1 MHRPAGQTRRMQERQ
16 QIGPAAAPAATVLE
30 FRILGPV
37 EVHDRGG
44 LLAVTGTKLHTV
56 LAKLLLAEGRVV
68 AGTELSAL
76 LWGCDPPV
84 TWSAQIYTYVSRL
97 RGLVAPAAQISRRP
111 PGYLLRLG
119 PATLDYHRFEVLVR
133 HGRHALDGRQFAQA
147 AGHYREA
154 LALWRGPALATVTE
168 FMVLAEQPRLDE
180 ARVNAL
186 EERIAA
192 DLSLGGNARLVPE
205 LVRLVDAHPF
215 REGFRAQLM
224 TALYRADR
232 QGEAITTYH
241 RFRRLLAEEL
251 GVDPGP
257 RLRETFQSVIE
268 GTLPLHAGRAG
279 SVSALSAI
287 GSSRPLASAERT
299 AKAP

>member
-1 MHRPAGQTRRMQERQ
+1 MQESQPTGR
-16 QIGPAAAPAATVLE
+16 AAVLTADVLD

-37 EVHDRGG
+37 EVRDRGG
-44 LLAVTGTKLHTV
+44 QIAVTGTKLHTV

-68 AGTELSAL
+68 AATELSAL
-76 LWGCDPPV
+76 LWGWDPPA
-84 TWSAQIYTYVSRL
+84 TWSAQIHTYVSRL
-97 RGLVAPAAQISRRP
+97 RRLVAPAAQISRQP

-133 HGRHALDGRQFAQA
+133 QGRHALDRRQFGQA
-147 AGHYREA
+147 AQDYRVA

-168 FMVLAEQPRLDE
+168 FMALVEQPRLDE

-192 DLSLGGNARLVPE
+192 ELALGLSAQLIPE
-205 LVRLVDAHPF
+205 LVRLVDTHPF

-232 QGEAITTYH
+232 QAEAITTYH
-241 RFRRLLAEEL
+241 RFRRLLADEL
-251 GVDPGP
+251 GADPGL
-257 RLRETFQSVIE
+257 RLRETFQSVLE
-268 GTLPLHAGRAG
+268 GTLPVRAPARRERQRA
-279 SVSALSAI
+279 VSDWSLTALSVEPNA
-287 GSSRPLASAERT
+287 PLRHRIPS
-299 AKAP
+299 